1 MAAQSSCPGA
11 QIRPARLED
20 APAIYA
26 LLATFSTEGK
36 LLPRPVADIQARIGN
51 FLVIEQNGEQLLL
64 QSTNEEQGY
73 RTLRILAENFH
84 AVGRPKY
91 LTNDM
96 VRIPGKNREG
106 RIYSVTWHG
115 KRNCFRYMVDY
126 GDRKS
131 TCWYFDED
139 LEKLEVGGEVK
150 TKEAKP

>member
-1 MAAQSSCPGA
+1 MNYLHAYGSIKDVKAVLPPVPEDINPNSCGWWH
-11 QIRPARLED
+11 
-20 APAIYA
+20 
-26 LLATFSTEGK
+26 
-36 LLPRPVADIQARIGN
+36 GN

-150 TKEAKP
+150 TKEAKS